1 MKITS
6 QKQLTNLIKTPS
18 IKRSLH
24 DPFYKH
30 VVNLP
35 EITILYGPRQVGKSQ
50 EIYHCLQ
57 QLLKNRA
64 SDIFLYNLDAIP
76 DEFESPDAFVS
87 SITAQKSNLKN
98 KTYVFLDEAQ
108 RLKNI
113 GLFVKYIYDQ
123 KKNIKFILTGSAS
136 LDIKAKIKEPLT
148 GRKKEFYLSPLTLQE
163 ILKFKGVKTSQI
175 ASSFPLLETTIDE
188 YLLFGG
194 YPEVITLDSKTLKAE
209 KILEIAEDYTLK
221 DISDFFSFESSKTLQ
236 IVARFLAENIGN
248 ILSKENISKI
258 AGIPKYQTEK
268 ALEALEKS
276 FIIKLIPPLAK
287 TPSKELIHRPK
298 VFFQD
303 LGIRNALLNKLDSSL
318 IQADKGQLFE
328 NAVATELQSLYGRDS
343 LRFWRTTNQTE
354 VDFIVIKSNNKADAV
369 ETKYQWEN
377 KKSLPKNLKS
387 LKNQYPDFIENSKI
401 ISKSNF
407 WKLFIPSPPM

>member
-6 QKQLTNLIKTPS
+6 QNELKNLIKTPS
-18 IKRSLH
+18 IKRLIH
-24 DPFYKH
+24 KPLTNH
-30 VVNLP
+30 VKEAP

-50 EIYHCLQ
+50 EIYHIIQ
-57 QLLKNRA
+57 ELLKDRP
-64 SDIFLYNLDAIP
+64 SDIFLYNLDIVP
-76 DEFESPDAFVS
+76 DEFESPDTFIS

-108 RLKNI
+108 RLKNA

-123 KKNIKFILTGSAS
+123 KENIKFILTGSAS
-136 LDIKAKIKEPLT
+136 MDIKAKIKEPLT

-163 ILKFKGVKTSQI
+163 ILEFKGIKTGQI
-175 ASSFPLLETTIDE
+175 TSSFPAVEKTIDE

-194 YPEVITLDSKTLKAE
+194 YPEVATLNSKTLKRD
-209 KILEIAEDYTLK
+209 KIAEIAQTYTLK
-221 DISDFFSFESSKTLQ
+221 DISDFFNFESSRTLQ
-236 IVARFLAENIGN
+236 IVARFLAENIAN
-248 ILSKENISKI
+248 LLSKENISKI

-287 TPSKELIHRPK
+287 APSKELVHRPK

-303 LGIRNALLNKLDSSL
+303 LGIRNALLNKLDPTL

-328 NAVATELQSLYGRDS
+328 NAIATELQSLYGQNS

-354 VDFIVIKSNNKADAV
+354 VDFVIIKPNNRGDAI

-377 KKSLPKNLKS
+377 KKTLPKNLKS
-387 LKNQYPDFIENSKI
+387 LKKQYPDFIENLKI
-401 ISKSNF
+401 ISKSNY
-407 WKLFIPSPPM
+407 WQLFAA